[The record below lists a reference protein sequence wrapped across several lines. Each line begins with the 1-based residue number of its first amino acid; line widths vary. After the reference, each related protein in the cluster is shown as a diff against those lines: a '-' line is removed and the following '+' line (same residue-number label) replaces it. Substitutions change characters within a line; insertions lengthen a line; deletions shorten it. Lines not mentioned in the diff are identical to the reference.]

1 MMLPK
6 FIEDLNFIVEPF
18 LIWCLIGLIVEML
31 SLLITDGDI
40 SLIDDSLLKF
50 RLDYFRL
57 SIIFSSVIEVVGM

>member
-40 SLIDDSLLKF
+40 SLIDYSLLKF